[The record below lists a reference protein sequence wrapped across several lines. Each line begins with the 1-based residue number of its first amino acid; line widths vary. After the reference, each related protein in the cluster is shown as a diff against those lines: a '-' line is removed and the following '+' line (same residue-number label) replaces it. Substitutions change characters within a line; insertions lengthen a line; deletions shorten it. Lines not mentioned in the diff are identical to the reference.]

1 MDKNLIV
8 TEESVK
14 DAIESKLTR
23 YYGVNPD
30 EATEEQVF
38 KAVVLSVKDLLTV
51 KRSNFREKVKK
62 QHLPIIRP

>member
-23 YYGVNPD
+23 YYGVDPD

-38 KAVVLSVKDLLTV
+38 KAVVLRDNNRCKVLTV
-51 KRSNFREKVKK
+51 KECCCANIAN
-62 QHLPIIRP
+62 P